1 MHSLFSLIIILFSQ
15 ALHATGPQAGEYFY
29 RADTRHP
36 NEIFGV
42 NKYIK
47 IKLKINKVFEL
58 N

>member
-1 MHSLFSLIIILFSQ
+1 MFAWLVLFKNLSS
-15 ALHATGPQAGEYFY
+15 EK
-29 RADTRHP
+29 D
-36 NEIFGV
+36 IFGV